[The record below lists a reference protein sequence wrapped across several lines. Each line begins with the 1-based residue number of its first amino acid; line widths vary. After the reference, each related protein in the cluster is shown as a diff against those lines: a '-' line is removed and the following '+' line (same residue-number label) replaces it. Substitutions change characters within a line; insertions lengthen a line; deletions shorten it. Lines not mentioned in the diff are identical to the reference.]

1 MALIALEDVTFRYPE
16 APRPAL
22 ADVTLSVES
31 GTFSLVISPS
41 GGGKTTLLR
50 LLKSVMTPH
59 GHLDGRVLF
68 DGRPL
73 ADVPER
79 EQAARLGFVMQNPD
93 AQIVTDSVW
102 HELAFGLESLGFS
115 QPTMHRRVAE
125 MASFFGIQPWFHK
138 KVDELSGGQKQLL
151 NLASVMALQPDVL
164 VLDEPTSQLDPIAAI
179 EFLNAVER
187 INRELGVTVVM
198 TEHRLEEVYHLAD
211 SVVVLD
217 AGALVACGSPRE
229 VAARLYAEES
239 PMTLALPSPVRIYY
253 GVEGV
258 AASEGYLSVCAG
270 ESVGSAAGKGD
281 GEASVPLTV
290 REGRAWLAAEVAA
303 NPPSKRSLPLEEGAP
318 RQGRPAQPAAQ
329 IKDVWFRYTRDGAD
343 VLRGL
348 SLSVAQGELL
358 ALVGGNGA
366 GKSTLL
372 RVLCGT
378 ARPFRGKVRVFGD
391 TSFAEVA
398 MLPQDPLNLM
408 AKTTVRGDLEEML
421 PRSLAPDKRA
431 QAIAD
436 VARTTDIARL
446 LDAHPFDLS
455 GGELQR
461 AALAKVLLCEPR
473 LLLLDEPTKGLD
485 AAHKESMAA
494 VIAALVAQGVTVVL
508 VSHDIEFCAAHADRV
523 GLLFDGE
530 VVSTGTPREFFA
542 SNSFYTTAA
551 NRLSRGIFENAV
563 TDQEVIQR
571 CTT

>member
-1 MALIALEDVTFRYPE
+1 MALIAFEDVTFRYPE
-16 APRPAL
+16 AARPAL
-22 ADVTLSVES
+22 TNVTLSVES
-31 GTFSLVISPS
+31 GAFMLVIGPS

-50 LLKSVMTPH
+50 LLKSVLMPH
-59 GHLDGRVLF
+59 GNLSGRVAF

-102 HELAFGLESLGFS
+102 HELAFGLESLGCN
-115 QPTMHRRVAE
+115 QDTMHRRVAE
-125 MASFFGIQPWFHK
+125 MASFFGIQPWFHQ

-151 NLASVMALQPDVL
+151 NLASVMAMQPDVL

-198 TEHRLEEVYHLAD
+198 TEHRLEEVYPLAD
-211 SVVVLD
+211 SVAVLD
-217 AGALVACGSPRE
+217 AGTLVTCGSPRE
-229 VAARLYAEES
+229 VAARLYAEGS
-239 PMTLALPSPVRIYY
+239 PLTLALPSPVRIYY
-253 GVEGV
+253 GVEGT
-258 AASEGYLSVCAG
+258 
-270 ESVGSAAGKGD
+270 GKAD
-281 GEASVPLTV
+281 GKAPVPLTV
-290 REGRAWLAAEVAA
+290 REGRAWLTSEVAA
-303 NPPSKRSLPLEEGAP
+303 NPPSKRALPSEGGS
-318 RQGRPAQPAAQ
+318 RQEREARREGRVSQDRPAQPAAQ
-329 IKDVWFRYTRDGAD
+329 LKDLWFRYTRDGDD

-378 ARPFRGKVRVFGD
+378 ARPYRGKVRVFGGS
-391 TSFAEVA
+391 SFAEVA

-408 AKTTVRGDLEEML
+408 AKPTVRADLEEML
-421 PRSLAPDKRA
+421 PRGLAPDKRA
-431 QAIAD
+431 EAIAE
-436 VARTTDIARL
+436 VARTTDIADF

-485 AAHKESMAA
+485 AGHKEQMAA
-494 VIAALVAQGVTVVL
+494 VLAALVAQGVTVL
-508 VSHDIEFCAAHADRV
+508 MVSHDIEFCAAHADRI

-551 NRLSRGIFENAV
+551 NRTSRGIFENAV
-563 TDQEVIQR
+563 TDQEVIEL
-571 CTT
+571 CTTS